1 MQTERR
7 LARLLLPDRLIGEE
21 DAVDR
26 AAREAVEAVSRVR
39 LGLDALSEVGLVDE
53 EAALLPPRVR
63 AAAHESVERGG
74 GLLEDRQDFEGA
86 VAKSALDARARN
98 EEIRA
103 ALLLLRLDLAF
114 CRFFIDVVFAHD
126 ERAAD
131 GEGGVDGEDARTLFA
146 RRLAAVGDAFGVLA
160 EEPAAHVVEVA
171 EIVGGNAD
179 VRRRNLAE
187 SLGGQRTEA
196 HACGEAVG
204 ERLHRLFQPLFRMGA
219 AHGDSHAQPSL
230 RAALDGFVVVLAP
243 CKTRACEVRD
253 THTVAH
259 DDGGVFEEHVLDV
272 DGALCAAC
280 LLAALCRAEEER
292 RLFICEQRAQ
302 HARERCAGN
311 EGTLLFIFQNLHVG
325 FLPGLASRQPRAD
338 EQRGVERERAFEEDL
353 LRDARHLTV
362 C

>member
-1 MQTERR
+1 METERR
-7 LARLLLPDRLIGEE
+7 LARLLLPDRFIGEE

-39 LGLDALSEVGLVDE
+39 LRLDALSEVGLVDE

-74 GLLEDRQDFEGA
+74 GLLENRQDFEGA

-103 ALLLLRLDLAF
+103 ALLLLRLDLAV
-114 CRFFIDVVFAHD
+114 CRFFIDIVLAHD

-146 RRLAAVGDAFGVLA
+146 RRLAALGDAFGVLA

-179 VRRRNLAE
+179 VRRRDLAE

-196 HACGEAVG
+196 HACGKAVG
-204 ERLHRLFQPLFRMGA
+204 ERLHRFF
-219 AHGDSHAQPSL
+219 
-230 RAALDGFVVVLAP
+230 
-243 CKTRACEVRD
+243 
-253 THTVAH
+253 
-259 DDGGVFEEHVLDV
+259 
-272 DGALCAAC
+272 
-280 LLAALCRAEEER
+280 
-292 RLFICEQRAQ
+292 
-302 HARERCAGN
+302 
-311 EGTLLFIFQNLHVG
+311 
-325 FLPGLASRQPRAD
+325 
-338 EQRGVERERAFEEDL
+338 
-353 LRDARHLTV
+353 
-362 C
+362 